1 LFSFNVR
8 FPFKFLNKLVLKFRK
23 NTVLTFP
30 NKFQEKFATE
40 EVTEAD
46 MGADMG
52 VDMEVVMVDEV
63 SEVDSE
69 VDSENK
75 IPIYFFALSKEHE
88 NESLKFGH

>member
-1 LFSFNVR
+1 MFSFNVR

-46 MGADMG
+46 M
-52 VDMEVVMVDEV
+52 DMEAVMVDEV
-63 SEVDSE
+63 SEVDSG

-75 IPIYFFALSKEHE
+75 IPICFFALSKEHE
-88 NESLKFGH
+88 NES